1 MIKIALNGARPKT
14 ESRFIP
20 NSPSE
25 IKEDVQKLFHAGFS
39 VFHIHIYE
47 NSGKESLAT
56 KDLSA
61 VISSLS
67 FISKKIKIGISTGD
81 WIEPDLTK
89 RINHIRSWKI
99 IPDFASVNMVEENS
113 IEIAEELIKKGI
125 KVEAGLTDPES
136 AEKFVKSGI
145 IKNCIRILIEPQ
157 EQNLN
162 EALTMVEKIEAV
174 LDDNKT
180 KLKRLLH
187 GFDDTA
193 WGLINEAFKRNYDT
207 RIGLEDTIFLPS
219 GKKASGN
226 LELAEEALK
235 LKPNDYK

>member
-14 ESRFIP
+14 ESQFIP
-20 NSPSE
+20 NTPSE

-39 VFHIHIYE
+39 LFHVHIYD
-47 NSGKESLAT
+47 NLFKESLAD

-61 VISSLS
+61 VISSLRN
-67 FISKKIKIGISTGD
+67 ISIKLKIGISTGD
-81 WIEPDLTK
+81 WIEPDLNK
-89 RINHIRSWKI
+89 RIDHIRSWKI
-99 IPDFASVNMVEENS
+99 IPDFASVNIVEENS

-125 KVEAGLTDPES
+125 KIEAGLTDPES

-145 IKNCIRILIEPQ
+145 VKDCIRILIEPQ

-162 EALTMVEKIEAV
+162 EALITVEKIENI
-174 LDDNKT
+174 LDNNKI
-180 KLKRLLH
+180 KLKRLMH

-193 WGLINEAFKRNYDT
+193 WGLINEAFKRGYDT

-226 LELAEEALK
+226 LELAGEAFK
-235 LKPNDYK
+235 ISSQMT

>member
-1 MIKIALNGARPKT
+1 MIKIALNGARPKS
-14 ESRFIP
+14 ESSFIP
-20 NSPSE
+20 NTPLE

-39 VFHIHIYE
+39 TFHLHIYDI
-47 NSGKESLAT
+47 SGKESLAD
-56 KDLSA
+56 KDLAA
-61 VISSLS
+61 VISRLRD
-67 FISKKIKIGISTGD
+67 ISKQIKIGISTGD

-89 RINHIRSWKI
+89 RISHIRSWKV
-99 IPDFASVNMVEENS
+99 IPDFASVNIVEENS
-113 IEIAEELIKKGI
+113 IEIAKELIMKGI

-145 IKNCIRILIEPQ
+145 IKDCIRILIEPQ

-162 EALTMVEKIEAV
+162 EALITVGKIEAV
-174 LDDNKT
+174 LDDKKI

-226 LELAEEALK
+226 LELAEEVLK
-235 LKPNDYK
+235 LRR